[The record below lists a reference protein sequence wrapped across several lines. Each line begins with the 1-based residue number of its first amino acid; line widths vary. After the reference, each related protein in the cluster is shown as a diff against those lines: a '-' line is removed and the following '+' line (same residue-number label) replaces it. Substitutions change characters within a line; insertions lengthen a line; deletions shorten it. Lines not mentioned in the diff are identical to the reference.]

1 MDTADLIK
9 GLTESIIYSLL
20 GILIMVLCYNI
31 VDKFTSFSIRKELVE
46 DENIA
51 LGIMFA
57 GFFVAIAIIV
67 AAAIK

>member
-20 GILIMVLCYNI
+20 WILIMVLCYNI

-51 LGIMFA
+51 LWIMFA